1 MNWTLKPG
9 NENWRAASRK
19 NGAPVFNAM
28 RVVHPLRF
36 ELFEFIALSV
46 TCFMLFVSIAWRSNL
61 ALRGDL
67 GKEPGHKFVFR
78 LERPRNL
85 PAINVRVD

>member
-1 MNWTLKPG
+1 MG
-9 NENWRAASRK
+9 RK
-19 NGAPVFNAM
+19 VQAT
-28 RVVHPLRF
+28 
-36 ELFEFIALSV
+36 ALGG
-46 TCFMLFVSIAWRSNL
+46 SIGWRSNL

-85 PAINVRVD
+85 PAIDV